1 MTPSNISHAFYSEK
15 VSPSNDSKQKDD
27 NGDMNG
33 MSAKLLKSRPVII
46 SQQVNSELSAK
57 VLNQLVLLE
66 QEDPKQGIT
75 VFINSPGGE
84 IFSGFAIFDMLK
96 FIECPITTVVTGF
109 AASMGS
115 VLSLAA
121 DEGRRFAMPQA
132 KIMIHQPMLMGYQ
145 GRAADCE
152 IQAKEI
158 LKTRDHLI
166 NLYSEQTGKD
176 YEEIKQAIDRDNWF
190 TSEEAMEFGLLDR
203 IVKNR
208 SEL

>member
-1 MTPSNISHAFYSEK
+1 MTPSNISHAYYSEK
-15 VSPSNDSKQKDD
+15 VYPSNDSKQKDD

-33 MSAKLLKSRPVII
+33 MSAKLLKSRTVII

>member
-33 MSAKLLKSRPVII
+33 MSAKLLKSRTVII

-152 IQAKEI
+152 SQEKEI
-158 LKTRDHLI
+158 LKTRHHLI

>member
-1 MTPSNISHAFYSEK
+1 MTPFDSTTNLYSET
-15 VSPSNDSKQKDD
+15 VFSSNDSKQKED
-27 NGDMNG
+27 NNDLNC
-33 MSAKLLKSRPVII
+33 MSAKLLKSRTVII

-84 IFSGFAIFDMLK
+84 IFSGFAIFDTLR

-115 VLSLAA
+115 ILSLAA

-166 NLYSEQTGKD
+166 NLYSEQTGRD

-190 TSEEAMEFGLLDR
+190 TAQEALEFGLLDS

>member
-33 MSAKLLKSRPVII
+33 MSAKLLKSRTVII

-66 QEDPKQGIT
+66 QEDPKQSIT

-121 DEGRRFAMPQA
+121 DEGRRVAMPQA

>member
-1 MTPSNISHAFYSEK
+1 MAEEKKEENSEL
-15 VSPSNDSKQKDD
+15 
-27 NGDMNG
+27 NG
-33 MSAKLLKSRPVII
+33 MSAKLLKARTIII
-46 SQQVNSELSAK
+46 SQQINAELTAK

-66 QEDPKQGIT
+66 QEDSKAAIT

-84 IFSGFAIFDMLK
+84 IFSGFAIFDMLR
-96 FIECPITTVVTGF
+96 FVECPVTTVVTGF

-115 VLSLAA
+115 ILMLAA

-152 IQAKEI
+152 IQAREI
-158 LKTRDHLI
+158 LKTRDHII
-166 NLYSEQTGKD
+166 NLYTEKTGRD

-190 TSEEAMEFGLLDR
+190 TTEEALEFGLLDKMVR
-203 IVKNR
+203 SR